1 MKPSFLSLSDRP
13 TLATTRPAGL
23 ETLNPGAG
31 HPGTTAGSVS
41 FHFAEARVVSEG
53 LPRRPVRRATP
64 RAPIAFVRCATLAA
78 LLTLPL
84 SAAAQSLWRADS
96 SRSIVCDKRA
106 HLVGDLLTILVQE
119 NNTATKNNSTSTAKN
134 SSIDASIATFLY
146 SPGASGFMT
155 KGGQMPA
162 LKTSAKQAFD
172 GGGKI
177 SNEEKITA
185 RIGVRVLDVLPN
197 GNLVIEGRRT
207 TSFSGET
214 QEAVLRG
221 VVRAED
227 ITSNNT
233 VFSYN
238 IADATIKYITSGTLT
253 DNQRKGWFTKIW
265 EKLTP
270 F

>member
-1 MKPSFLSLSDRP
+1 VLTAASKPGGAIASLAYGAVRDGAPPAVPFFQFGHDRVISDGLP
-13 TLATTRPAGL
+13 LRPA
-23 ETLNPGAG
+23 
-31 HPGTTAGSVS
+31 
-41 FHFAEARVVSEG
+41 
-53 LPRRPVRRATP
+53 RRASGRSP
-64 RAPIAFVRCATLAA
+64 IVFARALLVAA
-78 LLTLPL
+78 LLAGAGT
-84 SAAAQSLWRADS
+84 AAAESLWRAETS
-96 SRSIVCDKRA
+96 LSLVSDKRA
-106 HLVGDLLTILVQE
+106 HAVGDLLTIVIQE
-119 NNTATKNNSTSTAKN
+119 NNTASKNNSTATSKD
-134 SSIDASIATFLY
+134 SSIDAAIATFLY
-146 SPGASGFMT
+146 SPGASTFLT

-162 LKTSAKQAFD
+162 LKTSAKQAFN

-185 RIGVRVLDVLPN
+185 RIGVRVVDVLPN

-207 TSFSGET
+207 TSFSGES
-214 QEAVLRG
+214 QDAVLRG

-227 ITSNNT
+227 ITASNT

>member
-1 MKPSFLSLSDRP
+1 MTD
-13 TLATTRPAGL
+13 
-23 ETLNPGAG
+23 
-31 HPGTTAGSVS
+31 
-41 FHFAEARVVSEG
+41 G
-53 LPRRPVRRATP
+53 LPLRSALRVSS
-64 RAPIAFVRCATLAA
+64 RAPLAFGVSLLLLLLAW
-78 LLTLPL
+78 PGP
-84 SAAAQSLWRADS
+84 AQSLWRADS
-96 SRSIVCDKRA
+96 SRSIVSDKKA
-106 HLVGDLLTILVQE
+106 HAIGDLLTIVVQE
-119 NNTATKNNSTSTAKN
+119 NNTASKNNSTSTSKD

-146 SPGASGFMT
+146 SPAASSFLT
-155 KGGQMPA
+155 KSGQMPA

-185 RIGVRVLDVLPN
+185 RIGVRVVDVLPN

-207 TSFSGET
+207 TSFSGES

-227 ITSNNT
+227 ITPSNT

-238 IADATIKYITSGTLT
+238 IADATIKYITSGTLS

>member
-1 MKPSFLSLSDRP
+1 MKPPSLSRSESAAPAQPTGRAPLPTASARTERP
-13 TLATTRPAGL
+13 SPAI
-23 ETLNPGAG
+23 
-31 HPGTTAGSVS
+31 
-41 FHFAEARVVSEG
+41 HFQSGEVRLVPDG
-53 LPRRPVRRATP
+53 LPLRPVRRAA
-64 RAPIAFVRCATLAA
+64 RRVPIAFAGGLGLAA
-78 LLTLPL
+78 LML
-84 SAAAQSLWRADS
+84 SLATTSAQSLWRADA
-96 SRSIVCDKRA
+96 SRALVSDKRA
-106 HLVGDLLTILVQE
+106 HAVGDLLTIVVQE
-119 NNTATKNNSTSTAKN
+119 NNTASKNNSTQTAKD

-146 SPGASGFMT
+146 SPGAST
-155 KGGQMPA
+155 LLTRGGSMPA

-185 RIGVRVLDVLPN
+185 RIGVRVVDVLPN

-207 TSFSGET
+207 TSFSGES

-227 ITSNNT
+227 ITANNT

-238 IADATIKYITSGTLT
+238 IADATIKYLTSGTLT
-253 DNQRKGWFTKIW
+253 DNQRKGWFTRIW